1 MAEIKLRQYMIK
13 NNISYR
19 HAEKLTGIGKTTL
32 QAIANGR
39 DPRLSTLECIAKGL
53 SCKITD
59 FVKSD
64 YL

>member
-1 MAEIKLRQYMIK
+1 MAEIKLKQYMEK

-19 HAEKLTGIGKTTL
+19 QAEKITGVGKTTL
-32 QAIANGR
+32 QAIAGGR
-39 DPRLSTLECIAKGL
+39 DPRLSTLELIAKGL

-59 FVKSD
+59 FVKSE